1 MTEDELLSAYGVDRS
16 RLHRGGQYRTTT
28 LRLIIARDG
37 ATCARCGRWVDV
49 DLSGLHPH
57 GPTLGHRVAVGAGG
71 TDAIDN
77 LQLEHRVCNLN
88 AAPSV
93 GDAEPRIAQPFTVR
107 RSDG

>member
-1 MTEDELLSAYGVDRS
+1 MTEDELARAYGVDPS

-28 LRLIIARDG
+28 LRLVINRDG
-37 ATCARCGRWVDV
+37 PACARCTRLVDIG
-49 DLSGLHPH
+49 LSGLHPH
-57 GPTLGHRVAVGAGG
+57 GPTLGHRVAVAAGG

-93 GDAEPRIAQPFTVR
+93 GDPDPKVAQPFTVR
-107 RSDG
+107 RIE